1 MKVCSKCAVELV
13 VGVTWYACQNKIGV
27 RLCKACHVQRTT
39 KYKQEHPE
47 MHRATST
54 TYNRKNGHKP
64 MPRRFEGTDFY
75 VYCLYDKHNSV
86 AYLGSGK
93 NDRVNDHLREVRS
106 LLRRGIS
113 TYRGQSVWNRKRV
126 MIREVL
132 DTPQGYRYEKLATGL
147 TKQQSL
153 EVESFYIEVFGLDF
167 LTNEAAAY
175 NRGTARIPEFEPIS
189 MERVA

>member
-1 MKVCSKCAVELV
+1 
-13 VGVTWYACQNKIGV
+13 
-27 RLCKACHVQRTT
+27 
-39 KYKQEHPE
+39 
-47 MHRATST
+47 
-54 TYNRKNGHKP
+54 
-64 MPRRFEGTDFY
+64 
-75 VYCLYDKHNSV
+75 
-86 AYLGSGK
+86 
-93 NDRVNDHLREVRS
+93 
-106 LLRRGIS
+106 
-113 TYRGQSVWNRKRV
+113 